1 MHETITAP
9 TPSEKT
15 LPYAWVILV
24 VVYLA
29 SVAAPFNQF
38 KVPPLIPVLLDF
50 FPIDLTQAGLLMSS
64 FAAVG
69 ALLAIPAGIIL
80 QRFGP
85 KLIVI
90 LAMGGL
96 ACGSALGALA
106 DSFPILLAGRVLEG
120 VGMGLIGVAAPATI
134 ALWFPPSR
142 QGTPMGI
149 WATWVPLGS
158 ILMYNLSPLMAAQ
171 FGWQSVWWAGMVFA
185 LTMAIFSG
193 LLLRRPPQ
201 PVQIPTQ
208 ETRQSQTWKSL
219 FNRDILF
226 LAGSFTLFNL
236 ALVNIATYY
245 PTFLNQVRG
254 LTLSQASFVTSISG
268 FVIMISSPLSGWV
281 SDRLNSRKLVFTFP
295 YLVLAV
301 ILIFPFH
308 VTGWQITALMI
319 AYGFVLGFIPTAIF
333 AAAPEVMRR
342 PELAGMGMAILLLG
356 QNVGQ
361 LFGPVLFGSLVLSS
375 GWASAGLWLVPICL
389 LAFLSGRQVRVR

>member
-1 MHETITAP
+1 M
-9 TPSEKT
+9 
-15 LPYAWVILV
+15 ILV

-29 SVAAPFNQF
+29 SVAAPINQY
-38 KVPPLIPVLLDF
+38 KVPPLIPILIDYF
-50 FPIDLTQAGLLMSS
+50 TIDLAQAGLLMSS

-69 ALLAIPAGIIL
+69 ALLAIPAGMIL
-80 QRFGP
+80 ARIGP
-85 KLIVI
+85 RLIVI
-90 LAMGGL
+90 LALGGL
-96 ACGSALGALA
+96 ASGSALGALA
-106 DSFPILLAGRVLEG
+106 SSFAILLAGRVLEG

-134 ALWFPPSR
+134 ALWFPPSK

-158 ILMYNLSPLMAAQ
+158 ILMYNLSPLMAAYY
-171 FGWQSVWWAGMVFA
+171 GWQSVWWAGLAFA
-185 LTMAIFSG
+185 LIMAIISG
-193 LLLRRPPQ
+193 LLLRRPPH
-201 PVQIPTQ
+201 PSQITAQDALLP
-208 ETRQSQTWKSL
+208 QTWKSL
-219 FNRDILF
+219 FNRDILL

-254 LTLSQASFVTSISG
+254 LSLSQASFVTSIPG

-281 SDRLNSRKLVFTFP
+281 SDRLNSRRLVFTFP

-301 ILIFPFH
+301 ILIFPFRAS
-308 VTGWQITALMI
+308 GWHINALML

-356 QNVGQ
+356 QNIGQ
-361 LFGPVLFGSLVLSS
+361 LFGPVLFASLVLSS
-375 GWASAGLWLVPICL
+375 GWATAGLWLVPICL
-389 LAFLSGRQVRVR
+389 LAFLFGWMVKVR